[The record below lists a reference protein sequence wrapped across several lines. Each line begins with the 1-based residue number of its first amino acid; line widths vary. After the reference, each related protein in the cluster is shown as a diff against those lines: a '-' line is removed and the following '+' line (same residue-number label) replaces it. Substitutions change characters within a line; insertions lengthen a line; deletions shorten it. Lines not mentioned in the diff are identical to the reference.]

1 MSRKN
6 NTKDNK
12 DELNK
17 KQQEEITTTKKEE
30 PKKTKKV
37 VLIVIAILI
46 AISLI
51 AIAPIGIKTFKES
64 KVKQQ
69 VKIEKI
75 ENEIIELEQ
84 QKQEEFFDNA
94 FSDKY
99 YDLATEIKEANME
112 LSAAK
117 SGLTIKYTILPII
130 VIIVIMTIALFT
142 IVIKTMVSGFNSL
155 KPPTHSPFQNHRVQM
170 GQHKVVL
177 DIIDRRLKDE
187 QNKDIKLKPLKCPSC
202 RANVE
207 HEATKCEYCGTS
219 LIKVKK

>member
-6 NTKDNK
+6 NNK

-37 VLIVIAILI
+37 VLMVIAILI
-46 AISLI
+46 AFSLI

-69 VKIEKI
+69 VKIEKL

-99 YDLATEIKEANME
+99 YELATEIKEANME

-117 SGLTIKYTILPII
+117 SGLSIKYTILPII
-130 VIIVIMTIALFT
+130 VITI
-142 IVIKTMVSGFNSL
+142 
-155 KPPTHSPFQNHRVQM
+155 
-170 GQHKVVL
+170 
-177 DIIDRRLKDE
+177 IISSILITLTVFLCS
-187 QNKDIKLKPLKCPSC
+187 NKLL
-202 RANVE
+202 E
-207 HEATKCEYCGTS
+207 
-219 LIKVKK
+219 